1 MLDKKLQREQSL
13 VLRDR
18 AHAEDDGMAAR
29 KITAQIIMLPEL
41 DEIRM
46 ISGYSPI
53 HSELDCFIILKA
65 LHAAR
70 FPFCIPTTTP
80 KGNPLEFRSW
90 NMRTQLEEGP
100 FGTMHSSEIIVTPEV
115 LLVPL
120 IAFDLKGNRL
130 GYGGGYYDRTI
141 EQLRAKNI
149 ELVVIGIGYD
159 NQKLASV
166 PTDSYD
172 QSMDIV
178 VTEKKT
184 YRFI

>member
-1 MLDKKLQREQSL
+1 
-13 VLRDR
+13 
-18 AHAEDDGMAAR
+18 
-29 KITAQIIMLPEL
+29 
-41 DEIRM
+41 
-46 ISGYSPI
+46 
-53 HSELDCFIILKA
+53 
-65 LHAAR
+65 
-70 FPFCIPTTTP
+70 
-80 KGNPLEFRSW
+80 
-90 NMRTQLEEGP
+90 
-100 FGTMHSSEIIVTPEV
+100 MHSSESIVTPEV

-172 QSMDIV
+172 QSLDIV